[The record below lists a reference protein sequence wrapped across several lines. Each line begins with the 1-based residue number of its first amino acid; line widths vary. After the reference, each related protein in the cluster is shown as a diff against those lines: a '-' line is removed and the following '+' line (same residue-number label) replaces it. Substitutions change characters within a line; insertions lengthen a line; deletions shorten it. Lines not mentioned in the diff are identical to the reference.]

1 MANKRNM
8 ARSTSNIQSYLDDV
22 NRKMDDLYQT
32 TYSTSSRNRK
42 DVRNM
47 TQGIEDT
54 IKQIIQRNPNTN
66 VSSLTSM
73 YSRIKLKKESNN
85 KATIEQITD
94 FFNNQNLTN
103 GLLQDY
109 MENRWIKELDDE
121 IDVICNYMPKLEDA
135 LDILKYA
142 TLTSDNY
149 SKDFLNV
156 TTMNFNKEEEAVFAN
171 KFEALKKKYHLVEKV
186 SDYYDKTSKYGECL
200 VYRVPYSR
208 EIKNLLTRK
217 DMYTKR
223 VWDVDHT
230 NNMMNHYHESV
241 IINENGDTTT
251 EPIFESSTITKL
263 NLPDEYR
270 NKLSSLQVIIDN
282 RGFLESAIQEHVDL
296 IDNVP
301 EHMSSSLHEQ
311 FSYNINESSK
321 LDKTIEDDLEIPEE
335 VVDDTARDGLI
346 TKKTQKSNI
355 GDVKVPGCI
364 IRPLKRENM
373 VFIYVEDICLGYY
386 YFEFKG
392 VGQGFNEFST
402 KLSSRTNLAGDAN
415 CAIHKKTIEDKEDYA
430 SKLLNYIAGYLA
442 EKIDTSFVN
451 KNEDLQDEIYAV
463 LKHNDLFNDVST
475 IETIRVTFIPAEDV
489 THFVFKKDPITHR
502 GISDLMR
509 GLIPA
514 KLACCLMLT
523 DAIGNMTRGYDRRV
537 YYVKQNIET
546 NISQTL
552 LNVISQIKKSNFG
565 LRQIESMN
573 NILNIIGRFND
584 YVIPVGQNG
593 ESPIQFEIMQGQQI
607 ETNTDLLDR
616 LLDLAL
622 GGIVPRELIDTMRGI
637 DFSSQ
642 ITSTNIQFIRKI
654 YSRQTILEEQL
665 SEFFTCLYN
674 YEYET
679 QIQITCK
686 LPAPI
691 FLQMNNINQIL
702 QTNMEYA
709 ESLSQLEYDQDQSD
723 EGNIKRAI
731 FKKNLIRHNLSS
743 YIKINEIDQI
753 KQRSELE
760 YESIKKP
767 SEENM

>member
-1 MANKRNM
+1 MAIKRANGG
-8 ARSTSNIQSYLDDV
+8 AGKYIEDINQ
-22 NRKMDDLYQT
+22 KMDDLYQT
-32 TYSTSSRNRK
+32 TYMATPRNKRDAK
-42 DVRNM
+42 NISQD
-47 TQGIEDT
+47 IEDT
-54 IKQIIQRNPNTN
+54 IKRIIQRNPSSN

-73 YSRIKLKKESNN
+73 YSRLKLKKEQND
-85 KATIEQITD
+85 KATVETIAD

-109 MENRWIKELDDE
+109 MQNRWIKELDDE
-121 IDVICNYMPKLEDA
+121 IDIICNYMPRLEDA

-156 TTMNFNKEEEAVFAN
+156 TTMNFNKDEEAVFAN
-171 KFEALKKKYHLVEKV
+171 KFEALKKKYHLVEKI
-186 SDYYDKTSKYGECL
+186 SDYYDKTSKYGEQF

-208 EIKNLLTRK
+208 EIKTLLTRK
-217 DMYTKR
+217 ETSTKK
-223 VWDVDHT
+223 VWNMDHVDSI
-230 NNMMNHYHESV
+230 MNHQHEVTILS
-241 IINENGDTTT
+241 ENGNITT
-251 EPIFESSTITKL
+251 EPIFESSGTQIP
-263 NLPDEYR
+263 NEYK
-270 NKLSSLQVIIDN
+270 NDLGNINVIIDN

-296 IDNVP
+296 LDNVP
-301 EHMSSSLHEQ
+301 KHMSNSLHEQ
-311 FSYNINESSK
+311 FHSSVSESSK
-321 LDKTIEDDLEIPEE
+321 LDKTIEDDLEIPDSII
-335 VVDDTARDGLI
+335 DDTARDGLI
-346 TKKTQKSNI
+346 TSKKNNI
-355 GDVKVPGCI
+355 SDVEKIKVPGCI
-364 IRPLKRENM
+364 IRPLKRENLIL
-373 VFIYVEDICLGYY
+373 IYVEDICLGYY

-392 VGQGFNEFST
+392 VGQGFDGFST
-402 KLSSRTNLAGDAN
+402 KLSSRTNLAGDPN

-442 EKIDTSFVN
+442 EKIDSSFVN

-475 IETIRVTFIPAEDV
+475 IETIKVTFIPAEDV

-607 ETNTDLLDR
+607 ETNTELLDR
-616 LLDLAL
+616 LLDLAI

-654 YSRQTILEEQL
+654 YNRQTILEEQL

-674 YEYET
+674 YEYDT

-702 QTNMEYA
+702 QTNVEYA
-709 ESLSQLEYDQDQSD
+709 ESISQLEFEQDQSD
-723 EGNIKRAI
+723 EGNTKRAI
-731 FKKNLIRHNLSS
+731 FKKNLVRHNLAS

-753 KQRSELE
+753 KKKSELE
-760 YESIKKP
+760 FESIKKKTD
-767 SEENM
+767 ENM